1 MDSRLEAEA
10 TAELDSLALLELA
23 LELSAREIDTCEA
36 VRGDGF
42 CGRDA
47 LTQKKRMNGT
57 IHTQIT
63 IKSKTL
69 DKVVASRSGW
79 LRAVREYC
87 RFFKFSSSPNLLFH
101 GILNLPDVSDD

>member
-1 MDSRLEAEA
+1 MLEAEA
-10 TAELDSLALLELA
+10 TAELDSLVLLELA

-47 LTQKKRMNGT
+47 FTQKKRINGT

-79 LRAVREYC
+79 LRADREYW
-87 RFFKFSSSPNLLFH
+87 RFFKFSSSPNLLFQ
-101 GILNLPDVSDD
+101 GILNLLDVSDD